1 MHRAN
6 PTWGAPRI
14 HGELLKLGFTLA
26 QSTVSKYLPRQRKP
40 PSQGWRT
47 FLRNH
52 LGEAIAIDFAV
63 VPTMI
68 FRLLFVFVVLGLDRR
83 KLLHVNETAHPTA
96 EWTARQMVQALP
108 WETTA
113 RYVIRDRDRID
124 GVGFRRRVAGL
135 GLHEVPIAPR
145 SPWQNAYAERF
156 IGSLRRECL
165 DHMIVL
171 SERHLHRILSD
182 YARYYN
188 GSRTHLALG
197 KDAPEPR
204 LVHRQ
209 ELGEVVAFAEVGGL
223 HHRYER
229 RAARRWRMRFSEGTG
244 IRWMMRCRSIS
255 RHGSTRRSER
265 GSVIETLNDEV
276 PGMCSRS
283 IALVAALALIGSSAI
298 ASAGTVTT
306 PPISRSD
313 SLSQRLGCFVSN
325 PGKKVI
331 GSFTITL
338 VGPGGTSIAQ
348 GTIDDLSPSG
358 IATLLVSDAA
368 LGGNTTGACVV
379 DGKGISKKKVRVTLC
394 VIGATTNDC
403 QAAVAAQ

>member
-1 MHRAN
+1 MTPAVLAVLSALRSLFLPRAVLHAEVFALRHQLLVLDRQRAGRRVQLHASDRLLWACLSRLWPGWRNALVLVQPETVLRWHRRGFRLYWRRKSRRRRSGRPPIDAEVRHLILEMHRAN

-26 QSTVSKYLPRQRKP
+26 QSTVSKYLPRHRKP

-63 VPTMI
+63 VPTMT

-83 KLLHVNETAHPTA
+83 KLLHVNVTAHPTA
-96 EWTARQMVQALP
+96 EWTARQMVEALP

-113 RYVIRDRDRID
+113 RYVIRDRDRIY

-165 DHMIVL
+165 DHVIVL
-171 SERHLHRILSD
+171 NERHLHRILSD

-229 RAARRWRMRFSEGTG
+229 RAA
-244 IRWMMRCRSIS
+244 
-255 RHGSTRRSER
+255 
-265 GSVIETLNDEV
+265 
-276 PGMCSRS
+276 
-283 IALVAALALIGSSAI
+283 
-298 ASAGTVTT
+298 
-306 PPISRSD
+306 
-313 SLSQRLGCFVSN
+313 
-325 PGKKVI
+325 
-331 GSFTITL
+331 
-338 VGPGGTSIAQ
+338 
-348 GTIDDLSPSG
+348 
-358 IATLLVSDAA
+358 
-368 LGGNTTGACVV
+368 
-379 DGKGISKKKVRVTLC
+379 
-394 VIGATTNDC
+394 
-403 QAAVAAQ
+403 